1 MVTRMPTM
9 TESSAAE
16 LHFVRPRDSRASL
29 GYKVLVGSSVA
40 VFVFSQIEGYLILL
54 HPQLAKLPA
63 VLLFGAW
70 VLFRF
75 RLDPKPR
82 MHVLYVLLAALAAI
96 VLTSTALHLD
106 NPLVFEYLF
115 RWLPFIAICA
125 VIADVASSIVS
136 IRLLMASAVVGASIA
151 AVGALYSFLML
162 HEPRATGPLDD
173 PNDLAYVLVAALL
186 LTVAFTPRG
195 ISARVALMLAV
206 IVIAVAITTT
216 ISRGGLIALTA
227 GLIWVLLRRAV
238 LVKTVLFATA
248 FASVA
253 AAALI
258 EALNGWPLIV
268 KALSE
273 KQYIAETNIDLRLS
287 RWQAAAR
294 MLAHDGLFGVGPGG
308 FREHYVV
315 ASTLA
320 EISEQTPVAHNMYL
334 EVAAELGVIGLAVFV
349 GLIVLAF
356 VASESALRQ
365 GADRKLVIAVQASL
379 VAIVTASITLS
390 EQYYFTLWSTLAMTC
405 AIAIRARNGERNARH
420 SRIARDH

>member
-1 MVTRMPTM
+1 MSTM
-9 TESSAAE
+9 TGSTTAE
-16 LHFVRPRDSRASL
+16 MHFVRPRDSRASL
-29 GYKVLVGSSVA
+29 GHKMMVGSSVA
-40 VFVFSQIEGYLILL
+40 VFAFSQIEGYLISL
-54 HPQLAKLPA
+54 HPQLSKLPA

-70 VLFRF
+70 MVFRLK
-75 RLDPKPR
+75 LDPKPR

-106 NPLVFEYLF
+106 NPLVLEYLF

-125 VIADVASSIVS
+125 VIADVASSVVS
-136 IRLLMASAVVGASIA
+136 IRLLMASAVAGASVA
-151 AVGALYSFLML
+151 AVGGLYSFLVL

-186 LTVAFTPRG
+186 LTVAFTPSG
-195 ISARVALMLAV
+195 TPARIALILAV
-206 IVIAVAITTT
+206 IVMAVAITTT
-216 ISRGGLIALTA
+216 VSRGGLIALVA

-238 LVKTVLFATA
+238 SVKTVLFSTA
-248 FASVA
+248 FAGLV

-258 EALNGWPLIV
+258 EALNAWPLIV

-294 MLAHDGLFGVGPGG
+294 MFAHHGLFGVGPGG

-315 ASTLA
+315 ASNLA

-356 VASESALRQ
+356 VTSESALRQ
-365 GADRKLVIAVQASL
+365 GADRKMVIAVQASL

-390 EQYYFTLWSTLAMTC
+390 EQYYFTLWSTLAIAC
-405 AIAIRARNGERNARH
+405 AIAIRARNGEQ
-420 SRIARDH
+420 